1 MKANE
6 VRYYDYTTDEE
17 IEQSKSFEIKQ
28 AYHKGI
34 NDMFEFCQEWFK
46 EHKNLPGLVEV
57 DLHLFWH
64 KFEIWRINCR
74 G

>member
-6 VRYYDYTTDEE
+6 VRYYDYITDEE
-17 IEQSKSFEIKQ
+17 VEQSKSFEVKQ

-46 EHKNLPGLVEV
+46 EHKSLPGLVEV

-64 KFEIWRINCR
+64 KFHEKFD
-74 G
+74 